1 MSQPP
6 IEALASHDDLDN
18 VAPPQATLQ
27 LFGHGD
33 AWRELMRAA
42 AGGKLHHGWL
52 FQGPQGIG
60 KATTAFAFARHLFTP
75 PSRRTDVPVADFEN
89 AMVRQVAQDT
99 YPGLVHVTRP
109 PVERGTGFRTQITV
123 EEIRRLNR
131 FFQATASAES
141 WRVAIVDPADDMNA
155 SAANALLKMLEEP
168 PARSVFIVVNH
179 TPGRLLPTIRSRC
192 RLLRFEPLEA
202 EPLGA
207 AIAEAL
213 TDADPADVEAAIAV
227 CGGSVRQ
234 AIALIVHGGI
244 ALRRCLQDILAA
256 DRPDWNAIGTLADQ
270 ITAKGREQSFDLLVQ
285 ALLMTV
291 ARTAEESLDAG
302 DGEGAARLSV
312 FWHVESRRIR
322 EAVAYNLD
330 RKQILLTLFDGYY
343 RNRSALRSAA

>member
-1 MSQPP
+1 MSLPSV
-6 IEALASHDDLDN
+6 ETLASHDDLDG
-18 VAPPQATLQ
+18 VAPPQATLS
-27 LFGHGD
+27 LFGHENQ
-33 AWRELMRAA
+33 WRELTRAA

-75 PSRRTDVPVADFEN
+75 PSRRTDEPVADFED

-123 EEIRRLNR
+123 EEVRRLNR

-168 PARSVFIVVNH
+168 PARSVFIVINH

-192 RLLRFEPLEA
+192 RLLRFEPLKA
-202 EPLGA
+202 ESLGA
-207 AIAEAL
+207 AVAEAL
-213 TDADPADVEAAIAV
+213 PNADPDDVAAAIPA
-227 CGGSVRQ
+227 CEGSVRQ
-234 AIALIVHGGI
+234 AIALIANGGI
-244 ALRRCLQDILAA
+244 ALRRGLADILAA
-256 DRPDWNAIGTLADQ
+256 DRPDWNAIHALADQ
-270 ITAKGREQSFDLLVQ
+270 MTAKGREQSFDLLVQ
-285 ALLMTV
+285 ALLSAV
-291 ARTAEESLDAG
+291 ARVSEESLDAG
-302 DGEGAARLSV
+302 DGEGAAYLSG
-312 FWHVESRRIR
+312 FWQTESRRIR

-343 RNRSALRSAA
+343 RHRGALRSAA